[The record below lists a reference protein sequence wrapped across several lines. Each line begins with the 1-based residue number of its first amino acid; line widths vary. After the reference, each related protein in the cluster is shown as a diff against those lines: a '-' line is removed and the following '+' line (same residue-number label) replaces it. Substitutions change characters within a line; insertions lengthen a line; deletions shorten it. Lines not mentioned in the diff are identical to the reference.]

1 MEWQQQHRIRTG
13 DEPTHA
19 RSPLRMR
26 LVLACLG
33 LLNGLLGV
41 GIFGFWLRTLP
52 FLVFFALVTLLS
64 LGNIVVVLVR
74 IRQGAHYQPGPDVPP
89 YHPVDPEPRTLK
101 PPRPITERRR
111 HLRYV
116 LVMGCCLLL
125 IVLAWT
131 WVRNY
136 SVFAAGVMSIVA
148 ALLPPLA
155 AVMTNADS
163 PIFREDDSDR
173 GNTDPENTD
182 PEEWFG
188 DGPPPEWFDQPD
200 ENPPGGDSS
209 CD

>member
-1 MEWQQQHRIRTG
+1 MEWQQHQHRVRTG
-13 DEPTHA
+13 DEPSHA

-33 LLNGLLGV
+33 LLNGLLGI

-52 FLVFFALVTLLS
+52 FLAFFALVALLS
-64 LGNIVVVLVR
+64 LVNIVVVSFR
-74 IRQGAHYQPGPDVPP
+74 IRQGAHYQPGRDVPP
-89 YHPVDPEPRTLK
+89 YHPVDPAPRAPHAPK
-101 PPRPITERRR
+101 PITERRR

-131 WVRNY
+131 WVRYY
-136 SVFAAGVMSIVA
+136 SVFAAGVMSLVA

-155 AVMTNADS
+155 AVLTNADS
-163 PIFREDDSDR
+163 PIFREDAD
-173 GNTDPENTD
+173 D

-188 DGPPPEWFDQPD
+188 EGPPPEWFDHPD
-200 ENPPGGDSS
+200 EHPPSS
-209 CD
+209 GSSRD